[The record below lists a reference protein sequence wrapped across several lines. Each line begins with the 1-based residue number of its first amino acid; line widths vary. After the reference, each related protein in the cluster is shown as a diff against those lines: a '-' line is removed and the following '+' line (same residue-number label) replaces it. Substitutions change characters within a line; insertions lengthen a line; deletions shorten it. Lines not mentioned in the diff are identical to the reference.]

1 MTLTKSTRMM
11 VDLLVVLLVI
21 ALLLKGRFRR

>member
-1 MTLTKSTRMM
+1 MTLTRGTRMM
-11 VDLLVVLLVI
+11 VDLLVVLLVL